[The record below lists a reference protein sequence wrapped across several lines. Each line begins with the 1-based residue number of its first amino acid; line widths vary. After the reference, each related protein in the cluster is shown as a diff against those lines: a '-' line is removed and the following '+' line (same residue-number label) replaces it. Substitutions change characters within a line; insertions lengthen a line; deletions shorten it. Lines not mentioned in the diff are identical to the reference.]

1 MDFVMI
7 ERLEKSFNLLAP
19 RGPELVDRFYA
30 HLFSKHP
37 AVRLMFPA
45 DMSEQKKKLL
55 ASLALV
61 MENIRNAQKLEEPL
75 HDKGRRHVGY
85 GTNSEHYPVFRD
97 TLVSVMAD
105 MAGEAWNDQL
115 STDWNQAL
123 DFVSSVMLEGA
134 KQAHQVADT
143 N

>member
-1 MDFVMI
+1 MDQAMI
-7 ERLEKSFNLLAP
+7 ERLERSFNLLAP

-30 HLFSKHP
+30 HLFAKHP
-37 AVRLMFPA
+37 ALRPMFPS
-45 DMSEQKKKLL
+45 DMGDQKKKLL
-55 ASLALV
+55 ASLVLV
-61 MENIRNAQKLEEPL
+61 IENIRKTEKLEQPL
-75 HDKGRRHVGY
+75 HDMGERHVGY
-85 GTNSEHYPVFRD
+85 GAAPEHYPVVRD

-115 STDWNQAL
+115 TPDWNGAL

-134 KQAHQVADT
+134 KNAAPAGHP

>member
-1 MDFVMI
+1 MDQAMI
-7 ERLEKSFNLLAP
+7 ERLERSFNLLAP

-37 AVRLMFPA
+37 ALRPMFPS
-45 DMSEQKKKLL
+45 DMGDQKKKLL
-55 ASLALV
+55 ASLVLV
-61 MENIRNAQKLEEPL
+61 IENIRKTEKLEQPL
-75 HDKGRRHVGY
+75 HDMGERHVGY
-85 GTNSEHYPVFRD
+85 GAAPEHYPVVRD

-115 STDWNQAL
+115 TQDWNGAL

-134 KQAHQVADT
+134 KNAAPAGHP

>member
-1 MDFVMI
+1 MI
-7 ERLEKSFNLLAP
+7 ERLKTSFNLLAP

-37 AVRLMFPA
+37 AVRPMFPA
-45 DMSEQKKKLL
+45 DMAEQKKKLL

-61 MENIRNAQKLEEPL
+61 MENIRDAENLEQPL
-75 HDKGRRHVGY
+75 HDMGRRHVGY
-85 GTNSEHYPVFRD
+85 GTEPDHYPVFRD

-105 MAGEAWNDQL
+105 MAGDAWDDQL
-115 STDWNQAL
+115 SSGWNQAL
-123 DFVSSVMLEGA
+123 DFVASVMLEGA
-134 KQAHQVADT
+134 RQARDVVSP